1 MTEPAD
7 DPAAPPTAA
16 LDADQV
22 RGARYLGRV
31 FPLLAKLRPDGC
43 ARDRA
48 GNRTLFYDQY
58 AALVLLSMFSP
69 AMDSLRAIRQ
79 ASALTKVQKLLGC
92 PRASLGSLS
101 EAARVFDPE
110 LLEGVAAELGAEL
123 KPMAADPRLADV
135 RGALTLCDG
144 TLLRALPRLAASA
157 WKTSRTG
164 NPMHGWRM
172 HCQFDLSL
180 GVPSAVAV
188 TDYRN
193 SGASDERAV
202 LKGTLAAGRCYVMD
216 RGYFAYGLFD
226 AVVAAGSDYVCRVKR
241 SAGVAAAAAA
251 APAEAGAG
259 TKAEAE
265 AEAGAEEREVTAAA
279 RAAGV
284 VRDVVVA
291 ARPADGRR
299 RACGHRVRLVYAE
312 VTVAPRAARGDGKPH
327 GPPEAQT
334 LILATNMLDAP
345 AEVVAL
351 VYKHR
356 WGVEL
361 FFRFFK
367 RVLGCRH
374 LISDDPR
381 GVSIQCYCAVIACLL
396 LTLWSGRPAADKETW
411 RMVGWFLAG
420 LADESELLAHLGRP
434 DRRGVKLAAKEA
446 LWKKLG
452 Y

>member
-1 MTEPAD
+1 MTTD
-7 DPAAPPTAA
+7 DDATTATA
-16 LDADQV
+16 GLDPEQV

-31 FPLLAKLRPDGC
+31 FPLLARLRPDGC

-69 AMDSLRAIRQ
+69 AMDSLRAIQQ
-79 ASALTKVQKLLGC
+79 ASALGKVRKLLGC

-101 EAARVFDPE
+101 EAARVFDPA
-110 LLEGVAAELGAEL
+110 LLAGVAAELGAEL
-123 KPMAADPRLADV
+123 KPLAADPRLADV

-164 NPMHGWRM
+164 APMHGWRM

-180 GVPSAVAV
+180 GVPSAVEL

-193 SGASDERAV
+193 SGTSDERAV
-202 LKGTLAAGRCYVMD
+202 LKARLAAGRCYVMD
-216 RGYFAYGLFD
+216 RGYFNYALFD

-241 SAGVAAAAAA
+241 SLAVDA
-251 APAEAGAG
+251 
-259 TKAEAE
+259 TD
-265 AEAGAEEREVTAAA
+265 ERPVTDAA

-284 VRDVVVA
+284 ARDVV
-291 ARPADGRR
+291 ARVGDGRR
-299 RACGHRVRLVYAE
+299 GCDHPVRLVYVE
-312 VTVAPRAARGDGKPH
+312 VTVAPRAARGNGKPG
-327 GPPEAQT
+327 GPPRRET
-334 LILATNMLDAP
+334 LILATNLLDVP

-351 VYKHR
+351 AYRHR

-367 RVLGCRH
+367 QVLGCRH
-374 LISDDPR
+374 LISDAPG
-381 GVSIQCYCAVIACLL
+381 GVAIQCYCAVIACLL
-396 LTLWSGRPAADKETW
+396 LTLWGGRAAGKATW
-411 RMVGWFLAG
+411 RMVGWFLTG
-420 LADESELLAHLGRP
+420 VADEGELLAHLSAP
-434 DRRGVKLAAKEA
+434 DNRGVKLAANEARWKE
-446 LWKKLG
+446 LG
-452 Y
+452 L

>member
-1 MTEPAD
+1 MTGHGD
-7 DPAAPPTAA
+7 DPA
-16 LDADQV
+16 LDPDQV
-22 RGARYLGRV
+22 RGAKYLGKV

-79 ASALTKVQKLLGC
+79 ASGLKKVRALLGGGGGG
-92 PRASLGSLS
+92 PYSLGSLS

-110 LLEGVAAELGAEL
+110 LLKGVAEELGAEL
-123 KPMAADPRLADV
+123 KPTAADPRLADV

-144 TLLRALPRLAASA
+144 TLLKALPRLAASA

-164 NPMHGWRM
+164 APMRGWRM
-172 HCQFDLSL
+172 HCQFDLGL
-180 GVPSAVAV
+180 GAPAAVEV

-193 SGASDERAV
+193 SGSSDERAV
-202 LKGTLAAGRCYVMD
+202 LKARLAAGRCYVMD
-216 RGYFAYGLFD
+216 RGYFNYALFD

-241 SAGVAAAAAA
+241 SLAH
-251 APAEAGAG
+251 APADDG
-259 TKAEAE
+259 
-265 AEAGAEEREVTAAA
+265 ERPVTDAA

-284 VRDVVVA
+284 VRDVVGTA
-291 ARPADGRR
+291 GDGRR
-299 RACGHRVRLVYAE
+299 RCGHPVRLVYVEA
-312 VTVAPRAARGDGKPH
+312 TVAPRAARGTGKPQ
-327 GPPEAQT
+327 GPPRVET
-334 LILATNMLDAP
+334 LILATDLLDVP

-367 RVLGCRH
+367 QVLGCRH
-374 LISDDPR
+374 LLSDDPG
-381 GVSIQCYCAVIACLL
+381 GVAIQCYCAVIACLL
-396 LTLWSGRPAADKETW
+396 LALWGGRPAADKATW
-411 RMVGWFLAG
+411 RMVGWFLTG
-420 LADESELLAHLGRP
+420 VADEGELLAHLSAP
-434 DRRGVKLAAKEA
+434 DNRGVKRAATDA
-446 LWKKLG
+446 LRKKLG